1 MRLEYECR
9 ARPQIPGTR
18 FAASGEIAAGG
29 KPRRASVRADF
40 AGAGGVRRKS
50 FTRCTMK
57 TAGGGAILILAGV
70 LVKFVASN
78 LARLNFYLV
87 RLSAPG
93 WIHVW
98 HSLM

>member
-1 MRLEYECR
+1 
-9 ARPQIPGTR
+9 
-18 FAASGEIAAGG
+18 
-29 KPRRASVRADF
+29 
-40 AGAGGVRRKS
+40 
-50 FTRCTMK
+50 MK

-93 WIHVW
+93 WIRVW
-98 HSLM
+98 YSLM